1 MPYAELG
8 SRRLHY
14 VRRGIGAPLLLIQG
28 MAGHH
33 RIWTDRFLDRLA
45 PDFEVVAYDHR
56 GIGESTDVAGQ
67 FTIADLAEDA
77 LVVLEALDWP
87 SAHVMGISMGGMVAQ
102 ELALRHPERVTT
114 LTLGCTYAGGDG
126 STLEAP
132 GPIAMFNGMSS
143 GDVDAAMRAAYE
155 ANFSPAYTADETHFG
170 PFKAAALAVRVPVPV
185 VMRQAQ
191 AAFVHN
197 TSTRLDELRVPTL
210 VLHGTADQMI
220 RASNGPHVARLIPDA
235 RLHLFPEV
243 GHLFWWE
250 RLDDTVELLLEH
262 RAAAQSAS

>member
-1 MPYAELG
+1 MPYAEFP

-14 VRRGIGAPLLLIQG
+14 ARRGRGAPLLLIQG

-33 RIWTDRFLDRLA
+33 QIWTDRFLDRLA
-45 PDFEVVAYDHR
+45 PDFDIVAYDHR

-77 LVVLEALDWP
+77 LVVLDALDWR
-87 SAHVMGISMGGMVAQ
+87 SAHVMGISLGGMVAQ
-102 ELALRHPERVTT
+102 ELALRHPERVST
-114 LTLGCTYAGGDG
+114 LALGCTYAGGDG
-126 STLEAP
+126 STLAAP
-132 GPIAMFNGMSS
+132 GPIAMFNGMNS
-143 GDVDAAMRAAYE
+143 GDVDTAMRAAYE
-155 ANFSPAYTADETHFG
+155 ANFSPAYTADEAHFD

-191 AAFVHN
+191 AAFVHD
-197 TSTRLDELRVPTL
+197 TSARLGELQMPTL

-220 RASNGPHVARLIPDA
+220 RPSNGKHLAGLIPEA
-235 RLHLFPEV
+235 RLHMFPGV

-250 RLDDTVELLLEH
+250 RLDATVNLLREH